1 MEKIDDKL
9 VEEAKEFVTVLLTH
23 ELSKNCLF
31 HTIGHTLDVLKNAE
45 IIGTYC
51 KLDPDKLN
59 VLRVAALFHDVGYV
73 DSYQDHE
80 KYSAEKARSFL
91 KARHVDEKT
100 IRQIE
105 KAILATKTPQNPQ
118 DKLSRILCD
127 ADLMNLTFDEYF
139 EHLDL
144 MRKEW
149 EQVGKTKI
157 DRQKFYIST
166 LEFFRSHEYHSRY
179 GKNILQPKKELT
191 ERKIKDKVL
200 VSK

>member
-9 VEEAKEFVTVLLTH
+9 VEEAKEDVTQLLTH
-23 ELSKNCLF
+23 ELSEKCLF
-31 HTIGHTLDVLKNAE
+31 HTISHTLDVLKNAE
-45 IIGTYC
+45 IIGKYC
-51 KLDPDKLN
+51 KLHPDKLN

-73 DSYQDHE
+73 DSYNDHE
-80 KYSAEKARSFL
+80 VFSAKKARSFL
-91 KARHVDEKT
+91 QARQVDEQ
-100 IRQIE
+100 IISQIE